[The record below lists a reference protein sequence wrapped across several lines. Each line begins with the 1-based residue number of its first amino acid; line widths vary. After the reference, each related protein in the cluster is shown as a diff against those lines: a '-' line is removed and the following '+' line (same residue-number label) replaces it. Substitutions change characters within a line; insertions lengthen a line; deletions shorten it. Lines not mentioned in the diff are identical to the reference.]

1 MGQQQLRPARQ
12 WQHDTQLLS
21 SEGEAVRQ
29 KGDCHRSWMQAK
41 LPQIIDQNLT
51 EMQLQALKIAHYGYG
66 CLSPNNIT
74 TIVMGCREL
83 ACDLR
88 EESKHRSK
96 DGASI
101 ENCWKG
107 KQWRRR
113 LVTISAVTWRRTS
126 CSKASRA
133 VQATHCT
140 FTCNACR
147 SQISCGK

>member
-1 MGQQQLRPARQ
+1 MTGRESSTERIINSKVPELKDAADLEPAEVDAANSTELEAAMRHQQTPAKTSNTSKDQ
-12 WQHDTQLLS
+12 Q
-21 SEGEAVRQ
+21 
-29 KGDCHRSWMQAK
+29 WMQAK
-41 LPQIIDQNLT
+41 LPQ
-51 EMQLQALKIAHYGYG
+51 
-66 CLSPNNIT
+66 
-74 TIVMGCREL
+74 CREL